1 MWASTHPNPSYGD
14 DQTMTRIVYV
24 NGDYLPEDQAKVSVF
39 DRGFLMADGV
49 YEVTSVLGSRLID
62 YAGHA
67 ARLERS
73 LAELGMGMP
82 MSADDLL
89 QVHRELVAR
98 NDLTDGMIYL
108 QITRGNPGDRDF
120 AYPPA
125 DTPADRGAVHAS
137 QARHGRQPDGQDG
150 PQGHLD
156 PRSALG
162 AARHQDGAASVSV
175 HGQDDGQGRRL
186 R

>member
-125 DTPADRGAVHAS
+125 DTPQTVVLFTQAKPGMADSPMARTGLKVISIPDPAGRGATS
-137 QARHGRQPDGQDG
+137 RRCNFCIRPWAR
-150 PQGHLD
+150 
-156 PRSALG
+156 
-162 AARHQDGAASVSV
+162 
-175 HGQDDGQGRRL
+175 
-186 R
+186 

>member
-120 AYPPA
+120 AYPRSRHAP
-125 DTPADRGAVHAS
+125 DRGAVHPV
-137 QARHGRQPDGQDG
+137 QARPGGQSGGAGGHVGDFGR
-150 PQGHLD
+150 
-156 PRSALG
+156 
-162 AARHQDGAASVSV
+162 
-175 HGQDDGQGRRL
+175 
-186 R
+186 